1 MKQHEYRRVE
11 IAANALNAMTRI
23 AGGEAD
29 RLVVRI
35 TPRQG
40 DSIETDDF
48 DAALDHLCGGPAKN
62 RTIDGISGKPASIVA
77 AEDTFSG
84 DIICRLC
91 HLARPDRMGDRWNL
105 LSPRA
110 LTSLLRTREGWPE
123 DKRPEGFI
131 PTCAECQRELA

>member
-11 IAANALNAMTRI
+11 IAANALNAAARL
-23 AGGEAD
+23 AGGQD
-29 RLVVRI
+29 NRLVVRI
-35 TPRQG
+35 TPWHG
-40 DSIETDDF
+40 SILETDDYE
-48 DAALDHLCGGPAKN
+48 AALDHLCGGPTKN
-62 RTIDGISGKPASIVA
+62 RTIDGISGKPGTIVA
-77 AEDTFSG
+77 AEDTITG

-91 HLARPDRMGDRWNL
+91 HLARPDRMSDRWNL

-110 LTSLLRTREGWPE
+110 LTSLLRTLEGWPE